1 MYRVETVPNLE
12 EAATNKFEAEPH
24 LLWEDST
31 FNRLHLF
38 LTGFHQTFM
47 VSRQYDTVTFSYP

>member
-1 MYRVETVPNLE
+1 MVTDSVLFLTRPHVYRVETVPNLE

-31 FNRLHLF
+31 FNRLHPF
-38 LTGFHQTFM
+38 
-47 VSRQYDTVTFSYP
+47 